1 MIDPESLLLLLSLFA
16 VAILYSSVGHGG
28 ASGYL
33 AVMALFTIPA
43 ASTRPTALILN
54 IIVSSIASISF
65 WKAGHF
71 DRKIFLPI
79 VIASV
84 PMAFI
89 GGMIDLPK
97 EWYQRI
103 LGVGLFVASFRL
115 AWNFSKVEE
124 INETKPFVLV
134 VLGASIGLISGLIGI
149 GGGVFL
155 TPILLL
161 MKWTNAK
168 TAAAVSAVFILLNS
182 LAGLAGMFSKEVSIP
197 DQSMM
202 WIVVAVIGGIIGSQL
217 GSRYLDSISLRRV
230 LAGVLIIAA
239 FKLILV

>member
-1 MIDPESLLLLLSLFA
+1 MIDSEAILLLSSLLV

-33 AVMALFTIPA
+33 AVMALFSIPVVF
-43 ASTRPTALILN
+43 TRPTALVLN
-54 IIVSSIASISF
+54 VIVSSIASISF
-65 WKAGHF
+65 WNAGHF
-71 DRKIFLPI
+71 NRRILIPI

-89 GGMIDLPK
+89 GGLIELPK

-103 LGVGLFVASFRL
+103 LGVGLFFAAFRL
-115 AWNFSKVEE
+115 AWKFSPVEKIE
-124 INETKPFVLV
+124 DPKTTVLIL
-134 VLGASIGLISGLIGI
+134 LGGTIGLVSGLIGI

-161 MKWTNAK
+161 MSWTNTK

-182 LAGLAGMFSKEVSIP
+182 IAGLAGMFSKEISFP
-197 DQSMM
+197 DNSAI
-202 WIVVAVIGGIIGSQL
+202 WVGVAVFGGIIGSQL
-217 GSRYLDSISLRRV
+217 GSRHLDSISLRRI
-230 LAGVLIIAA
+230 LAGVLIVAA
-239 FKLILV
+239 LKLILV